1 MRWTIW
7 LAWFAGSITA
17 YAQATNDYRSFQ
29 DGPWNDVN
37 TWERFDGSVWVNP
50 APATPTSAVGAIT
63 IQAGHSINVPAG
75 FSVTI
80 DQTVVESSAT
90 LQIDATGTVTIA
102 NGTGDDLIINTG
114 SVLDV
119 SGTLICNNASVI
131 SGSTASTT
139 TFQSGGVYEHR
150 YTTAQGTIP
159 LATWDATP
167 GAPSVLRIT
176 GYTTATTATA
186 GGNWGQSFGDV
197 EWNCASQTA
206 IFNLG
211 GFLTTVNGDLRVLA
225 TGAGPATLRFV
236 TTGSATINVAGDFL
250 VNGST
255 EVGFC
260 TSGTCAVN
268 VGGDYVQNLS
278 AGYVR
283 FADGSSNGVGTL
295 NITGNFDLQAGV
307 LTETGG
313 GSAQG
318 NINFVGPAGT
328 VHTYTEAGTPTTTLS
343 NQLAYSVADDNE
355 LIVSGE
361 SQLAGN
367 ASSSFTLGNNAIIRV
382 QSTDASGAIQT
393 GSGQGT
399 TTGNIRVGTRTYNS
413 GSQVIYSGSAAQFMG
428 NGQPTNAGI
437 TTIVNNTSGVT
448 QVATTTLNL
457 LGNLTIQTGDLTVS
471 NASLSIGGTADLQGG
486 DILFTSA
493 GTART
498 LTFNGDVLLGTNI
511 AVTSGTA
518 NANIIFNGDI
528 TGGGTLGF
536 SGVNSNLTINGAGN
550 VEIPLLGTTSLETLT
565 CNRTGTVTFN
575 QSLNVNTNAGASTFD
590 ITNGSVILNGDL
602 NGRNVTIN
610 NSSNLEINGNTNLT
624 NTLTITDGTVQ
635 TNGTLDVGNDLV
647 ITAGSLDANGDVTLT
662 DDMTLGAGALFYFE
676 DQTVTLNS
684 QLNNPVATPGF
695 FSANSN
701 SVLNILNTGA
711 FTGDGTV
718 NILAFDPG
726 GNSLGSLVLN
736 RPTGGTLVALNS
748 TLTIANS
755 LDLLDGGFLN
765 TSGLGFSNGAVLTR
779 NSAASFVAG
788 SAVPTGGPY
797 DLILTGGTMTTGV
810 EAQGSLNDITSN
822 STGTVTLGGAVNAI
836 GDLTINSG
844 TFTCGTN
851 SVSVAGYTHNGTTFN
866 APSTTLTLTGDFVNN
881 GTFNR
886 NNGTVVFNGAST
898 ISGTVN
904 PIFQNIQIE
913 GTLSAPLTLNLTGD
927 FTNNGTFTPGS
938 GTVVFT
944 NTANGTKTISGTST
958 TTFNNLTVQNNT
970 AATDASVNG
979 TVNLTGVL
987 TLNTNAVLD
996 ADGPGSGVLTLI
1008 SSADDPTVDAS
1019 VEPLT
1024 GSAAITGNV
1033 TVQRY
1038 MAIEGP
1044 PASNNRIY
1052 RYISSPVQNATV
1064 ADIQNEIPVTGGF
1077 TGSSTCSGCLTNPSM
1092 FSYNETVTTGGINGG
1107 YEAFPVSS
1115 NTEQLVPGRG
1125 YAVFVRGNV
1134 DPVVSAGSALFDVR
1148 GPINSGT
1155 ISLGNPSGLTFTSS
1169 GVLADDGWNLVGNPF
1184 PSTIDWNAATGWV
1197 RPAALDATIYIRNNG
1212 SDPQTYATW
1221 NGVTGTNGGSRYIA
1235 MGQGFWVKLNN
1246 TPSPAT
1252 LSANENVKVAGQ
1264 QTTFFR
1270 NGSPDDLLR
1279 ITLKNGSKS
1288 DETVIHFRE
1297 DATDAFDSH
1306 ADAWKLANATINLS
1320 SLNPANEKLAINSLA
1335 PFNCSGEVNLDISN
1349 VTPGNYLF
1357 EFSEFESFGE
1367 AVSIS
1372 LIDNFTGTVKDV
1384 RTGPYNFQVTTA
1396 LQSYGSNRFKV
1407 QFAAPEI
1414 QSDFIVQSATVC
1426 QGPSGS
1432 LTLENTQNGVSY
1444 QARFNGQPISD
1455 VGYGDGGS
1463 LELALNTVNMPTG
1476 SNPIIIESFISGCK
1490 VEKPHILE
1498 VAPTDNLTG
1507 AEGGE
1512 ACQSGSVVLT
1522 AIGAPAETSVL
1533 WYESADSSIPVGTG
1547 TEFTTPVLTETKT
1560 YYASVRN
1567 NAGCES
1573 VRTPVTAAVH
1583 HYEPAEISV
1592 IEGTNVL
1599 RSNYAEGNQWYRNNI
1614 IIPGADGQEYLAMQS
1629 GIYKVV
1635 VQIASC
1641 ETTAEMPLII
1651 TATEESAGSGGSFNA
1666 YPNPTSGWVLL
1677 RSDKDYLIN
1686 VLDSKGLL
1694 IGSVKLVPNGAE
1706 GFTGIFDLR
1715 AFPSG
1720 LYIFKVVGG
1729 RKPTLKIY
1737 KN

>member
-7 LAWFAGSITA
+7 LAWFAWFAGSITA

-50 APATPTSAVGAIT
+50 APSTPTSAVGVIT
-63 IQAGHSINVPAG
+63 IQAGHTVTIPAG

-80 DQTVVESSAT
+80 DQTVIQASAT
-90 LQIDATGTVTIA
+90 LQVDATGTVTIA
-102 NGTGDDLIINTG
+102 NGTGNDLTINTG
-114 SVLDV
+114 SVLNV
-119 SGTLICNNASVI
+119 SGTLVLNNGSVI
-131 SGSTASTT
+131 SGSTATT
-139 TFQSGGVYEHR
+139 TAFQDGSVYEHQ
-150 YTTAQGTIP
+150 YTTTQGSIP
-159 LATWDATP
+159 LATWDAGST
-167 GAPSVLRIT
+167 LQIT
-176 GYTTATTATA
+176 GYTAGITASAA
-186 GGNWGQSFGDV
+186 GNWGQNFGNV
-197 EWNCASQTA
+197 VWNCASQT
-206 IFNLG
+206 G
-211 GFLTTVNGDLRVLA
+211 TFLLSGLLTSVQGNFTVSA
-225 TGAGPATLRFV
+225 TGTTGILRFISTGTGTLNV
-236 TTGSATINVAGDFL
+236 GGNFSVSGNTRLSFCTTGSFT
-250 VNGST
+250 VNI
-255 EVGFC
+255 
-260 TSGTCAVN
+260 SGNYT
-268 VGGDYVQNLS
+268 QNLS

-283 FADGSSNGVGTL
+283 FADGNNGTGTI
-295 NITGNFDLQAGV
+295 NITGDFNLLAGT
-307 LTETGG
+307 LTENGG
-313 GSAQG
+313 GTAQG
-318 NINFVGPAGT
+318 NINFVGSAGT
-328 VHTYTEAGTPTTTLS
+328 IHTYSEAGTPTTTLS
-343 NQLAYSVADDNE
+343 NRLSYSVADENE

-361 SQLAGN
+361 SQLAGGGT
-367 ASSSFTLGNNAIIRV
+367 SFFTLGIDAILRV
-382 QSTDASGAIQT
+382 QSTDATGAIQT
-393 GSGQGT
+393 GTGQAT
-399 TTGNIRVGTRTYNS
+399 TTGNIRVGTRTYSS
-413 GSQVIYSGSAAQFMG
+413 GGQVIYNGSGAQFMG
-428 NGQPTNAGI
+428 TGQPTVANI
-437 TTIVNNTSGVT
+437 TTIIDNTSGVT
-448 QVATTTLNL
+448 QVAATTLAL
-457 LGNLTIQTGDLTVS
+457 SGNLTISTGDLTVS
-471 NASLSIGGTADLQGG
+471 NASLSIGGTTDLQGG

-498 LTFNGDVLLGTNI
+498 LTFNGDVVFGGNLI
-511 AVTSGTA
+511 VTSGTA
-518 NANIIFNGDI
+518 NANVIFSSDV
-528 TGGGTLGF
+528 TGGGTVSF
-536 SGVNSNLTINGAGN
+536 SGLNSNLTINGIGD
-550 VEIPLLGTTSLETLT
+550 VEIPLAGTTSLETLA
-565 CNRTGTVTFN
+565 CNRTGTLTFN
-575 QSLNVNTNAGASTFD
+575 QNLNVNTNAGASAFT
-590 ITNGSVILNGDL
+590 ISAGTVEVNGDV
-602 NGRNVTIN
+602 NGRNITLTGA
-610 NSSNLEINGNTNLT
+610 SNLVINGNTSLSNTFTVT
-624 NTLTITDGTVQ
+624 NGTAQ
-635 TNGTLDVGNDLV
+635 INGTLDISNDLV
-647 ITAGSLDANGDVTLT
+647 ITTGSLEANGDVTLT
-662 DDMTLGAGALFYFE
+662 DDLTLGTGAIFYFE

-684 QLNNPVATPGF
+684 QLNNPVGSPGF

-701 SVLNILNTGA
+701 SVLNILNTGT
-711 FTGDGTV
+711 FTGDGTT
-718 NILAFDPG
+718 NILAFTPT
-726 GNSLGSLVLN
+726 GNTLGSFVLN
-736 RPTGGTLVALNS
+736 RPTGGTLVAINS
-748 TLTIANS
+748 TLTVENTF
-755 LDLLDGGFLN
+755 DLLDGDFSN
-765 TSGLGFSNGAVLTR
+765 ISGLAFGNGAVVTR
-779 NSAASFVAG
+779 NSAAAFVGG

-797 DLILTGGTMTTGV
+797 DLIYTGGSLTTGV

-822 STGTVTLGGAVNAI
+822 VTGTVTVSTPITAT
-836 GDLTINSG
+836 GDLTVNSG
-844 TFTCGTN
+844 TFTCGAN
-851 SVSVAGYTHNGTTFN
+851 AVSVARYTHSGTTFN
-866 APSTTLTLTGDFVNN
+866 APSTTLTLTGDFTNN
-881 GTFNR
+881 GTFNS
-886 NNGTVVFNGAST
+886 NNGTVVFNGATT

-904 PIFQNIQIE
+904 PTFRNIQID
-913 GTLSAPLTLNLTGD
+913 GTLSPPLTLNLTGD
-927 FTNNGTFTPGS
+927 FTNNGTFVPGS

-944 NTANGTKTISGTST
+944 NTANGTKTISGSST
-958 TTFNNLTVQNNT
+958 TTFNNLTIQNNT
-970 AATDASVNG
+970 ATTDVSISG
-979 TVNLTGVL
+979 TVDLTGVL
-987 TLNTNAVLD
+987 TLNTDAVLD

-1019 VEPLT
+1019 VGPLT
-1024 GSAAITGNV
+1024 GSAAVTGNV

-1044 PASNNRIY
+1044 PATNNRIY

-1092 FSYNETVTTGGINGG
+1092 FSYNEAVTTGGINGG

-1125 YAVFVRGNV
+1125 YAIFVRGNV

-1212 SDPQTYATW
+1212 SNPQTYATW

-1306 ADAWKLANATINLS
+1306 ADAWKLANATINLA

-1349 VTPGNYLF
+1349 VVPGNYLF

-1384 RTGPYNFQVTTA
+1384 RTGPYNFQVTSA
-1396 LQSYGSNRFKV
+1396 PQSYGSNRFKV

-1432 LTLENTQNGVSY
+1432 LTIENTQNGVSY
-1444 QARFNGQPISD
+1444 QARFNGQPISE
-1455 VGYGDGGS
+1455 VGYGDGSS

-1476 SNPIIIESFISGCK
+1476 SNSIIIEAFISGCK

-1498 VAPTDNLTG
+1498 VASTDNLTG
-1507 AEGGE
+1507 TEGGE

-1522 AIGAPAETSVL
+1522 AIGVPAGTSVL
-1533 WYESADSSIPVGTG
+1533 WYESADSSTPVGTG
-1547 TEFTTPVLTETKT
+1547 TEFITPVLTETKS

-1567 NAGCES
+1567 DAGCES
-1573 VRTPVTAAVH
+1573 VRTPVIATIH
-1583 HYEPAEISV
+1583 HYEPAEVSV
-1592 IEGTNVL
+1592 IEGTHVL
-1599 RSNYAEGNQWYRNNI
+1599 RSNYAEGNQWYRNNV
-1614 IIPGADGQEYLAMQS
+1614 IIPGANGQELLATQS
-1629 GIYKVV
+1629 GVYKVV

-1651 TATEESAGSGGSFNA
+1651 TATEESTGSGGSFNA
-1666 YPNPTSGWVLL
+1666 YPNPTAGWVLL
-1677 RSDKDYLIN
+1677 RSDKDYPIN

-1694 IGSVKLVPNGAE
+1694 VGSVKLVPNGAE

-1729 RKPTLKIY
+1729 SRKPTLKIY